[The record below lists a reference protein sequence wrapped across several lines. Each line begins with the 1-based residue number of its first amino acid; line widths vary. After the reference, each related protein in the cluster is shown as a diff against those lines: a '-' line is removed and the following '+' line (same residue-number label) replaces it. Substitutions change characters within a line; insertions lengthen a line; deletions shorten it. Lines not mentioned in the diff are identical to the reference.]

1 MWTDYITSISHVLK
15 VNEYGERQAKG
26 NEKNLCF
33 TGWETL
39 VIIIYRQI
47 VVKITLKG
55 KKYSHFPWKSSNF
68 VADKPMLDKLTINAR

>member
-1 MWTDYITSISHVLK
+1 VKGSPTQRSLTKGS
-15 VNEYGERQAKG
+15 NEERVCEFWQI
-26 NEKNLCF
+26 
-33 TGWETL
+33 
-39 VIIIYRQI
+39 IIIYRQI

>member
-1 MWTDYITSISHVLK
+1 MEGSPTQRSLTKENNV
-15 VNEYGERQAKG
+15 ERVCEFWQI
-26 NEKNLCF
+26 
-33 TGWETL
+33 
-39 VIIIYRQI
+39 IIIYRQI

>member
-1 MWTDYITSISHVLK
+1 VEGSPTQRSLT
-15 VNEYGERQAKG
+15 KG
-26 NEKNLCF
+26 NNEEKVCEF
-33 TGWETL
+33 WQI
-39 VIIIYRQI
+39 IIIYRQI

>member
-1 MWTDYITSISHVLK
+1 MEGSPTQRSLTKGS
-15 VNEYGERQAKG
+15 NEERVCEFWQI
-26 NEKNLCF
+26 
-33 TGWETL
+33 
-39 VIIIYRQI
+39 IIIYRQI

>member
-1 MWTDYITSISHVLK
+1 MEGSPTQRSLT
-15 VNEYGERQAKG
+15 KG
-26 NEKNLCF
+26 NNEERVCEF
-33 TGWETL
+33 WQT
-39 VIIIYRQI
+39 IIIYRQI

>member
-1 MWTDYITSISHVLK
+1 MEGSPTQRSLT
-15 VNEYGERQAKG
+15 KG
-26 NEKNLCF
+26 NNEERVREF
-33 TGWETL
+33 WQI
-39 VIIIYRQI
+39 IIIYRQI

>member
-1 MWTDYITSISHVLK
+1 MEGSPTQRSLT
-15 VNEYGERQAKG
+15 KG
-26 NEKNLCF
+26 NNEERVCEL
-33 TGWETL
+33 WQI
-39 VIIIYRQI
+39 IIIYRQI

>member
-1 MWTDYITSISHVLK
+1 MEGSPTQRSLTKGS
-15 VNEYGERQAKG
+15 NEERMCEFWQI
-26 NEKNLCF
+26 
-33 TGWETL
+33 
-39 VIIIYRQI
+39 IIIYRQI

>member
-1 MWTDYITSISHVLK
+1 VEGSPTQRSLTKGS
-15 VNEYGERQAKG
+15 NEERVCEFWQI
-26 NEKNLCF
+26 
-33 TGWETL
+33 
-39 VIIIYRQI
+39 IIIYRQI